1 MKRVRTVDGSE
12 SGDSGLGPL
21 VVAVDQGTGSTK
33 ALLVDERGRVVA
45 SGSAPVDLFT
55 PSPGQ
60 VEQAPEEL
68 WSSLLGAVDV
78 CLRDTDPDRVVAMA
92 LTNQRESLVL
102 WERESG
108 RPVGPLL
115 SWQDQ
120 RTVGDRVWLAGQGY
134 SDIVR
139 QKSGLPLDPMFSALK
154 AKWLLD
160 TYDPDRSHS
169 RAGDLCLG
177 TVDSWLLSR
186 LSGGQHLIEAGNA
199 SRTQLMNV
207 ATRTWDD
214 ELLTIFGVPRATLPD
229 IRPSGGI
236 FCHTDALTS
245 IRHPIPVAAVMG
257 DSHAALFA
265 QQGWVP
271 GRVKA
276 TYGSGGSL
284 MTITPT
290 AERVP
295 NSLTLTLAWE
305 TDAPVWAFEGTIR
318 SVGSTLVWLA
328 NLLGTSPDELAG
340 MAANHSDNVYLVPA
354 FNGIAAPWWDDAAAA
369 LICGIRASTG
379 RAQLARAALEAICHQ
394 VEDVVVALEQ
404 ATNVPVNT
412 LLVDGRPTS
421 NRGLMQLQAD
431 ISGRHIER
439 SGEPNLSA
447 LGAAHLAGVTIGL
460 WQHDALKHLAIDTT
474 VFQPHTSEARR
485 SAQRA
490 GWNAAVSRALGSWA
504 ASAGASVDERS
515 VPQT

>member
-1 MKRVRTVDGSE
+1 MNREKAVDGS
-12 SGDSGLGPL
+12 DSADAGPL

-33 ALLVDERGRVVA
+33 ALLVDVRGRVVA
-45 SGSAPVDLFT
+45 SASVPVHLFT
-55 PSPGQ
+55 PSPGH

-68 WSSLLGAVDV
+68 WASLLGAVDS
-78 CLRDTDPDRVVAMA
+78 CLRDIDPDRVVALA
-92 LTNQRESLVL
+92 LANQRESLVL
-102 WERESG
+102 WERQSG

-120 RTVGDRVWLAGQGY
+120 RTVEDRVRVAERGC
-134 SDIVR
+134 SEAVR

-154 AKWLLD
+154 AKWMLD
-160 TYDPDRSHS
+160 TYDPDRSLS

-214 ELLTIFGVPRATLPD
+214 ELLAIFDVPRAALPA

-236 FCHTDALTS
+236 FCHTDALDS
-245 IRHPIPVAAVMG
+245 LRHPIPVAAVMG

-265 QQGWVP
+265 QHGWVP

-284 MTITPT
+284 MTIAPT

-295 NSLTLTLAWE
+295 ESLTLTLAWE

-318 SVGSTLVWLA
+318 SIGSTLVWLA
-328 NLLGTSPDELAG
+328 DLLGTSPEELAG
-340 MAANHSDNVYLVPA
+340 MAADHSENVYLVPA
-354 FNGIAAPWWDDAAAA
+354 FNGMAAPWWDDAAAA
-369 LICGIRASTG
+369 LICGMRASTG
-379 RAQLARAALEAICHQ
+379 RPQLARAALEAICHQ
-394 VEDVVVALEQ
+394 VEDVVVALED
-404 ATNVPVNT
+404 ATGVSVNT
-412 LLVDGRPTS
+412 LLADGGPTS
-421 NRGLMQLQAD
+421 NRDLMQLQAD
-431 ISGRHIER
+431 ISGRRIER
-439 SGEPNLSA
+439 SGETNLSA
-447 LGAAHLAGVTIGL
+447 LGAAYLAGLTVGL
-460 WQHDALKHLAIDTT
+460 WQQDDLAHLAAQTT
-474 VFQPHTSEARR
+474 TFEPRLPEERR
-485 SAQRA
+485 SVQRS

-504 ASAGASVDERS
+504 
-515 VPQT
+515 